1 MGRFKTESDARQV
14 GTGGEYVGPRY
25 PWLQPAICQAAQRG
39 LLKWARASSSP
50 RSAAQEPRVQRQY
63 SRLVRCSL
71 AIVISRRGAGV
82 PRRLIPHSVAPLLVS
97 RSVEECRGG
106 VEYVPARYLPSLVPS
121 SSAAAALTAVHGS
134 GPSSL
139 FLALAPA
146 AAPTSSN
153 PTHPILPIHSHAYIN
168 ANLLRRI
175 ALRFLP
181 PTPTEIPAPSLPPPR
196 ALRRRSAKHTTH
208 AQHGNRAG
216 VLVLKCYPRT
226 TKGAVDIKPNSSELS
241 YLLYYATSRR
251 SKIQK
256 IGAFLEKKT
265 ASDVWRLRFGNVQ
278 VTLQILAALIEK
290 LHKDVVLIAPYVL
303 KVLDT
308 VLRSDDITMIES
320 SLPTFEA
327 FCEFHDG
334 TILSADHNYLRQYE
348 DIVQLY
354 TQLASPSHSP
364 GKAPVSNPV
373 QMRWRIAGLEA
384 IRSISNADALSS
396 ITGRQMDVIVP
407 RILENLWSDSDE
419 FLDVLQNRASG
430 GERGDPEKMVKRR
443 TSIATVDTAGDTNPV
458 AMTGTAGDV
467 DKLAEEDIGVLAME
481 CLKSIFVVPNRSQI
495 HGATLSLLR
504 FILDRVSQGDSVVT
518 LNDNRERDSGWAISI
533 YNIVARWAP
542 VQDRYVIL
550 VAALD
555 TLLRIPIQDD
565 TIMQQVAL
573 TAMMSSLLRS
583 DVNLIGLSVM
593 DVLLGLI
600 KQMRKLFKLRTPTSH
615 SDDGVNPTDAEQG
628 KRLQTKHLLGQLE
641 LCIGDLA
648 THVYYADQ
656 ISDMIGAVIIRLKPT
671 RSSSTNSS
679 PGEKTGATND
689 TGPAA
694 STVELTESQSQL
706 DHYFSLNAGRASA
719 LNVVKAILLVANPQ
733 KKLTGNRALSRNP
746 VPLHVWE
753 GTHWLLR
760 DPDGHVRKAY
770 MDALITWLDR
780 ETTVADEKARDETLP
795 RSRSSVKV
803 NRDLAHSTT
812 ARRVVSSASNRD
824 RSSRTAPSQ
833 FLPLLHLVIY
843 DNALQFVEY
852 ENDLVMLHILLTK
865 LVFKLG
871 VNSIRHGLP
880 MVYRLQEEIQDI
892 DTPIHKVRVAA
903 LCHGYFWA
911 LTEKFDFEASVVGRA
926 IQNEVVRRRSKGFW
940 VEGIHIPPPTTDLV
954 GNPGEVRPQ
963 PHWDVNAL
971 EREELLPFD
980 DRSSLVECIAA
991 SYEDS
996 FRTPPGSPTASPSRG
1011 FSGPILGSTINTASN
1026 AEPESDLPPVFRE
1039 QMLTDWSRDAAVA
1052 MLASVGKSESL
1063 TGSKTGTSLTNRG
1076 HLTVNTT
1083 GVNGNGNGLISPYGS
1098 QFNLMPNS
1106 QANQEREREGTAKP
1120 RKSSMRSAISPS
1132 LSMSSRGAVAS
1143 VDQLKQV
1150 LSGAPP
1156 PKTAGLAGG
1165 DDDSGE
1171 SMVSYDYSP
1180 SEISFNPP
1188 TQADQAISPT
1198 SGVKRS
1204 TSVRRGPL
1212 SAHPPHEGPPDLHDE
1227 VEVDDEAVPPV
1238 PPLPNV
1244 ALLGGKKSPIH
1255 TTEVSFQD
1263 QALKS
1268 GRRSLRSRGG
1278 DGARPR
1284 SGSQQDSG
1292 KGMDLQDLLRGIDSR
1307 SGEGSLSNVMRPPY

>member
-1 MGRFKTESDARQV
+1 MN
-14 GTGGEYVGPRY
+14 
-25 PWLQPAICQAAQRG
+25 AIQQ
-39 LLKWARASSSP
+39 K
-50 RSAAQEPRVQRQY
+50 
-63 SRLVRCSL
+63 
-71 AIVISRRGAGV
+71 
-82 PRRLIPHSVAPLLVS
+82 
-97 RSVEECRGG
+97 CR
-106 VEYVPARYLPSLVPS
+106 P
-121 SSAAAALTAVHGS
+121 
-134 GPSSL
+134 
-139 FLALAPA
+139 
-146 AAPTSSN
+146 
-153 PTHPILPIHSHAYIN
+153 
-168 ANLLRRI
+168 
-175 ALRFLP
+175 
-181 PTPTEIPAPSLPPPR
+181 
-196 ALRRRSAKHTTH
+196 KH
-208 AQHGNRAG
+208 Q

-308 VLRSDDITMIES
+308 VLRSEDITMIES

-327 FCEFHDG
+327 FCEYHDG
-334 TILSADHNYLRQYE
+334 TQLSADQNYLRQYE

-354 TQLASPSHSP
+354 TQLASPLHTP
-364 GKAPVSNPV
+364 GKAAVSNPV
-373 QMRWRIAGLEA
+373 QMRWRNAGLEA
-384 IRSISNADALSS
+384 IRSISGADALSS

-407 RILENLWSDSDE
+407 RILENLWSENDD
-419 FLDVLQNRASG
+419 FLDVLQQRVEGVEKS
-430 GERGDPEKMVKRR
+430 EPEKLIKRR
-443 TSIATVDTAGDTNPV
+443 TSVATVDTAGDTNPL
-458 AMTGTAGDV
+458 AMTGTALDV

-495 HGATLSLLR
+495 HGATISLLR
-504 FILDRVSQGDSVVT
+504 FILERVSQGDSVVT
-518 LNDNRERDSGWAISI
+518 LHDDRERDSGWAISI
-533 YNIVARWAP
+533 YNIISRWAP

-555 TLLRIPIQDD
+555 TLLRIPIQDE
-565 TIMQQVAL
+565 TIDQQVAL

-600 KQMRKLFKLRTPTSH
+600 KQMRKLFKLRSPTTQ
-615 SDDGVNPTDAEQG
+615 SDDGTSATDGEQG
-628 KRLQTKHLLGQLE
+628 MHLHNKHLLGRLE

-656 ISDMIGAVIIRLKPT
+656 ISDMIAAVIIRLKPS

-679 PGEKTGATND
+679 PGEKTAATND
-689 TGPAA
+689 GPAA
-694 STVELTESQSQL
+694 STVELAESQQL

-719 LNVVKAILLVANPQ
+719 LKVVKAILLVANPQ

-760 DPDGHVRKAY
+760 DPDGYVRKAY
-770 MDALITWLDR
+770 MDALVTWLDR
-780 ETTVADEKARDETLP
+780 ETTIADEKAKDETLP
-795 RSRSSVKV
+795 RPRSSVKV
-803 NRDLAHSTT
+803 SRDLTSST

-824 RSSRTAPSQ
+824 RTSRTAPSQ

-871 VNSIRHGLP
+871 VNSIRHGVP
-880 MVYRLQEEIQDI
+880 MIFRLQEEIQDI

-940 VEGIHIPPPTTDLV
+940 VEGINIPPPATDLV
-954 GNPGEVRPQ
+954 GNPGEVRSQ
-963 PHWDVNAL
+963 PHWDVTAL

-980 DRSSLVECIAA
+980 DRSSLVESIAA
-991 SYEDS
+991 CYQDS
-996 FRTPPGSPTASPSRG
+996 FRTPPGSPMSPNRG
-1011 FSGPILGSTINTASN
+1011 FSGPILGSTINTASTPD
-1026 AEPESDLPPVFRE
+1026 PESELPPVFRE

-1052 MLASVGKSESL
+1052 MLASAGKSESL
-1063 TGSKTGTSLTNRG
+1063 SGSKTGTSLTNRA

-1098 QFNLMPNS
+1098 QFNLMPS
-1106 QANQEREREGTAKP
+1106 QNQDREGMAKP
-1120 RKSSMRSAISPS
+1120 RKGSMRSAISPS
-1132 LSMSSRGAVAS
+1132 LSTSSRGAVAS

-1150 LSGAPP
+1150 LSGNPP
-1156 PKTAGLAGG
+1156 PKTAGLAGA

-1188 TQADQAISPT
+1188 AQAEQAISPT
-1198 SGVKRS
+1198 SGPKRS
-1204 TSVRRGPL
+1204 NSVGRRGPL
-1212 SAHPPHEGPPDLHDE
+1212 SAHPPLEGPPDLHDE
-1227 VEVDDEAVPPV
+1227 VEDDDGAVPPV

-1244 ALLGGKKSPIH
+1244 GLLGGKKSPIH
-1255 TTEVSFQD
+1255 TAEVSFQD
-1263 QALKS
+1263 QAIKS

-1278 DGARPR
+1278 DSILPR
-1284 SGSQQDSG
+1284 SVPSQQDSG

-1307 SGEGSLSNVMRPPY
+1307 SGEGSLGNVMRPPY